1 MYYWYP
7 GAINI
12 IRGGLNLKNGG
23 GNSVV
28 HPVTY
33 MEAIMPIEKT
43 DYFQVTTKQKQS
55 KLISIGDLTDHIIA
69 NLPKPTTPKKSK
81 DK

>member
-1 MYYWYP
+1 
-7 GAINI
+7 
-12 IRGGLNLKNGG
+12 
-23 GNSVV
+23 
-28 HPVTY
+28 
-33 MEAIMPIEKT
+33 MPIEKT

-55 KLISIGDLTDHIIA
+55 KLISIGDLIDHIIA